1 VASRAA
7 GQTERQ
13 SVVSRKHFELFM
25 VSQAS
30 ESELHDRF
38 VTMYEMYLD
47 GHSYEKIGKRFGISR
62 ERVRQILKK
71 RSSTDEYEQIRQR
84 VLSRRVNTWQVK
96 EIASLI
102 SNGYSCREI
111 AGILGCSIDCVKRV
125 SSKYQFQ
132 KLKKVG

>member
-1 VASRAA
+1 MSA
-7 GQTERQ
+7 QTY
-13 SVVSRKHFELFM
+13 S
-25 VSQAS
+25 
-30 ESELHDRF
+30 SELHERF

-71 RSSTDEYEQIRQR
+71 RSSTDEYEKIRQR
-84 VLSRRVNTWQVK
+84 ILNRRVNTWQVK

-111 AGILGCSIDCVKRV
+111 AGILGCSVDCVKRV
-125 SSKYQFQ
+125 SSKYNFQ